1 MQGLTRTIEKSVF
14 EESAHSAPDWD
25 CGKTQVSHDRIRGP
39 WATSGL
45 LKKVEF
51 RRTVQFAS
59 LSQTPISTTVPRW
72 RHAGGNGGKMLLR
85 ILGESRYRH
94 TSHTTGTAPSAL
106 LTTVHAIISPATRRK
121 ADHPRAKELV
131 GTGRFMLCEPLEL
144 RRRRLLADIT

>member
-1 MQGLTRTIEKSVF
+1 MIAFAARE
-14 EESAHSAPDWD
+14 
-25 CGKTQVSHDRIRGP
+25 
-39 WATSGL
+39 ATSGL
-45 LKKVEF
+45 LKVTSC
-51 RRTVQFAS
+51 RIVQFAP
-59 LSQTPISTTVPRW
+59 LSQTPMSIAVSRW
-72 RHAGGNGGKMLLR
+72 KHAGGNGGKMLLR
-85 ILGESRYRH
+85 ILGESRYGH